1 MGQYPGAIGSLLS
14 VGSYITLAPMELS
27 RRNVFLLACCQAL
40 LLTNAV
46 TLITIGGLAGYILA
60 QNKALATLPAATYVV
75 GSALATLPASFWM
88 RRVGRRSGFLT
99 GGAFGLAG
107 SVL

>member
-1 MGQYPGAIGSLLS
+1 MRSPISPPPAMNSGASRRACILEEISSMESPQYAMDQYPGAIGSLLS

-46 TLITIGGLAGYILA
+46 TLITIGALAGYILA

-75 GSALATLPASFWM
+75 
-88 RRVGRRSGFLT
+88 
-99 GGAFGLAG
+99 
-107 SVL
+107 